1 MPIRT
6 ILYGYQVKNGKTVIH
21 KEESEVVKNVFSLYI
36 EGKTL
41 SSIASMLTE
50 NKIVY
55 FQGEAKWNKNTIN
68 RMLENEKY
76 MGNDVYPMIVSAS
89 LFNQA
94 KAVKEKK
101 SCKQEK
107 HSCEVELLREIAVCG
122 KCGSRYK
129 RVNTWGSREKW
140 MCSKGCGCITYIDD
154 SVLEKAV
161 TENFNMIIENPELL
175 NVIVN
180 SRCQPT
186 REVLKEENE
195 LIRLLEQPKL
205 DYRTI
210 SKSILNGARIR
221 FNFCEFDNGE
231 ITKELKEEISN
242 LSVMESIT
250 YKEIQEYIRQ
260 VIIQPDGRITS
271 VYINNAEITANGGA
285 ENGS

>member
-1 MPIRT
+1 MAIRT
-6 ILYGYQVKNGKTVIH
+6 TLYGYQVKNGKTVIH
-21 KEESEVVKNVFSLYI
+21 NEESEIVKNVFSLYI
-36 EGKTL
+36 EGETL
-41 SSIASMLTE
+41 SSIASMLTD

-55 FQGEAKWNKNTIN
+55 FQGEVKWNKNTIN
-68 RMLENEKY
+68 RMIENEKY
-76 MGNDVYPMIVSAS
+76 MGNDVYPMIISAS

-107 HSCEVELLREIAVCG
+107 HSCEVELLREITVCG

-140 MCSKGCGCITYIDD
+140 MCSNGCGCITYIDD

-175 NVIVN
+175 NVITN
-180 SRCQPT
+180 SQYQPT

-210 SKSILNGARIR
+210 SKSILNGARLR

-231 ITKELKEEISN
+231 LTEELKEKISN

-250 YKEIQEYIRQ
+250 YKKMQEYIRQ

-271 VYINNAEITANGGA
+271 VYKNNAKITAKGGT